1 MCFAACNN
9 GRVSAR
15 LAIPASVVVA
25 FSAIAFFGEHMN
37 SLIKIASVFIAATGS
52 AFAAG
57 GLAVPEPGSLALVA
71 VAVAGLVLVTRKK

>member
-1 MCFAACNN
+1 
-9 GRVSAR
+9 
-15 LAIPASVVVA
+15 
-25 FSAIAFFGEHMN
+25 MN
-37 SLIKIASVFIAATGS
+37 SLIKIALVFVAATGS